1 MFLFGTA
8 PETPKSKIMFSPP
21 PAENQYLL
29 RSIVETNSDEIPE
42 FATIPGTQTELPES
56 SIKGNSSKKASPY
69 KDSRDPSLLNAIKFT
84 NDVLMGK
91 NRRALGHIVKAQQHP
106 ARTSKNRFIDYH
118 LPANINNPI
127 NKNIVQMA
135 RARFQDKTLDLKKY
149 FQNHNA
155 SDVHNS
161 NILTNDDSQ

>member
-8 PETPKSKIMFSPP
+8 PETTKSTIMFSPP
-21 PAENQYLL
+21 PVGNQFMLK
-29 RSIVETNSDEIPE
+29 SIVETNSDELPE
-42 FATIPGTQTELPES
+42 FPKIPGTQTELPEG
-56 SIKGNSSKKASPY
+56 SIIGNSSKKASPY
-69 KDSRDPSLLNAIKFT
+69 KDPRDPSLINAIMFT

-91 NRRALGHIVKAQQHP
+91 NRRALGQIVKAQQHP
-106 ARTSKNRFIDYH
+106 TPATKNRFIDYH